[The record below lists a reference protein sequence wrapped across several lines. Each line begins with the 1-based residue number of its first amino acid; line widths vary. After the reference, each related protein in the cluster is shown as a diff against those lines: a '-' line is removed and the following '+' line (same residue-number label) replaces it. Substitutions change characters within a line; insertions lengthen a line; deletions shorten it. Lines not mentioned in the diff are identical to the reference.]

1 MQVIAKR
8 LSSSQIQ
15 LYKEKYS
22 FPYSRMVETLWNN
35 SLKGQTQ
42 IPESSDPSLGIG
54 SDLSGGFIVKIDYQ
68 LKAMSIVKLLISKL
82 VWEPEEGLHLD
93 EFIVLNS
100 LWFDFMIKLEHD
112 KGFHSKWEKDLS
124 DSHWLMEDLSEA
136 VEFPCHLNLKS
147 EKDKILIKNECPIIL
162 EPNAYFGLK
171 KQLRQKPYSV
181 ILRRHLPT
189 RKAKPK
195 PYVGVGYRDKGSLKN
210 IAKDGSPH
218 WKEVYRTTSSR
229 EDLEDEDFQEALTVQ
244 VRKHPF
250 LAERG
255 S

>member
-1 MQVIAKR
+1 MQAIAKMVD
-8 LSSSQIQ
+8 SSHFQ

-22 FPYSRMVETLWNN
+22 FPYSRMVQSLSDR

-42 IPESSDPSLGIG
+42 IPENSDPSLGIG
-54 SDLSGGFIVKIDYQ
+54 ADLSGGFIVKIDYQ
-68 LKAMSIVKLLISKL
+68 LKAMSLVKLLISKL

-93 EFIVLNS
+93 EFIVLTS
-100 LWFDFMIKLEHD
+100 LWFDFMLKLELD
-112 KGFHSKWEKDLS
+112 KEFHSKWEKDLS
-124 DSHWLMEDLSEA
+124 DSHWLLEDLSEA
-136 VEFPCHLNLKS
+136 IEFPCHLNLKS
-147 EKDKILIKNECPIIL
+147 EKDKMLIKNECPIIL
-162 EPNAYFGLK
+162 EPNAYFGMK
-171 KQLRQKPYSV
+171 KQLRQKPFSV
-181 ILRRHLPT
+181 ILRRLLPK

-210 IAKDGSPH
+210 TAKDGSPH
-218 WKEVYRTTSSR
+218 WKEVYRTTSSQ
-229 EDLEDEDFQEALTVQ
+229 EDLEDEVYQEALTVQ